1 MNNKF
6 VRLPN
11 GDMIELYEENI
22 SNSYCVFKFVNKDFN
37 EIRKFFGTEI
47 IDYVD
52 ILDKY
57 KNFMKSY
64 NIYAKV
70 SECIH
75 QNILI
80 DQPKTVVV
88 TEAYTETIP
97 AVVDEKTGDI
107 ITEEQ
112 VIEHPAVMDTVTK
125 QVSAEMIKVVFEKPK
140 AEDEINNIKKIVGI
154 VNTNSMNLDE
164 YKEYYIKQSN
174 IKLSEY
180 LAEHPLVSTCHGSKE
195 GIYNITKDKQDL
207 MTSNYITYTVKK
219 KNVDPD
225 TVLTW
230 NESGEECEV
239 WEESEFLQLIVE
251 IEAVVKPLVSQQQS
265 IEKQILSATDFNS
278 VKNISLDY
286 SIADIRNT
294 SE

>member
-11 GDMIELYEENI
+11 GDILDIYEENI
-22 SNSYCVFKFVNKDFN
+22 SNAYCVFKFVNKDFN

-52 ILDKY
+52 ILDKD
-57 KNFMKSY
+57 KNLMKSY

-70 SECIH
+70 AECIH
-75 QNILI
+75 QNVLI
-80 DQPKTVVV
+80 DQPETIVV

-97 AVVDEKTGDI
+97 AVIDETTGDV

-112 VIEHPAVMDTVTK
+112 VIEHPAVMGTVTK

-140 AEDEINNIKKIVGI
+140 AEDEINNIKKVVGI

-180 LAEHPLVSTCHGSKE
+180 LAEHPLVSTCHGNKE
-195 GIYNITKDKQDL
+195 GTYNITKDKQDL

-219 KNVDPD
+219 NADPD

-239 WEESEFLQLIVE
+239 WEESEYLQLIVE
-251 IEAVVKPLVSQQQS
+251 IEAVVKPLVSHQQS
-265 IEKQILSATDFNS
+265 IEKQILSATDFTS
-278 VKNISLDY
+278 VKDISLDY
-286 SIADIRNT
+286 SVADIRNA
-294 SE
+294 SK

>member
-11 GDMIELYEENI
+11 GDMIDLYEENI
-22 SNSYCVFKFVNKDFN
+22 SNAYCVFKFVNKDFN

-52 ILDKY
+52 ILDKD
-57 KNFMKSY
+57 KNLMKSY

-70 SECIH
+70 AECIH
-75 QNILI
+75 QNVLI
-80 DQPKTVVV
+80 DQPETIVV
-88 TEAYTETIP
+88 TEAYTEAIP
-97 AVVDEKTGDI
+97 AVIDETTGDV

-112 VIEHPAVMDTVTK
+112 VVEHPAVMGTATK

-140 AEDEINNIKKIVGI
+140 AEDEINNIKKVVGI

-174 IKLSEY
+174 VKLSEY
-180 LAEHPLVSTCHGSKE
+180 LAEHPLISSCHGNKE
-195 GIYNITKDKQDL
+195 GTYNITKDKQDL

-219 KNVDPD
+219 NADPD

-239 WEESEFLQLIVE
+239 WEESEYLQLIVE
-251 IEAVVKPLVSQQQS
+251 IEAVVKPLVSHQQS
-265 IEKQILSATDFNS
+265 IEKQILSATDFTS
-278 VKNISLDY
+278 VKDISLDY
-286 SIADIRNT
+286 SVADIRNV
-294 SE
+294 SK